1 MDKVAGQSNGGMKPG
16 EWLNGTGGEVLGQP
30 IEMVPGRSEASG
42 VERSGFGA
50 SSLDIGNKG
59 VLDSG
64 VVKNTRTEA
73 GRMGAMALKGNA
85 QLGFG
90 GGPAGMSVA
99 QMGEELMA
107 QDELERDRQE
117 ILNPMKF
124 VGEET
129 EVQTQER
136 LEADEE
142 DLRNEENLAPKGASE
157 AEKALINR
165 DHKIV
170 QKVQDAV
177 TTATVAE
184 VQAITSQPVFRPAD
198 VVKVREKGMLEMLRG
213 AFGYEFGS
221 GN

>member
-1 MDKVAGQSNGGMKPG
+1 
-16 EWLNGTGGEVLGQP
+16 
-30 IEMVPGRSEASG
+30 
-42 VERSGFGA
+42 
-50 SSLDIGNKG
+50 
-59 VLDSG
+59 
-64 VVKNTRTEA
+64 
-73 GRMGAMALKGNA
+73 
-85 QLGFG
+85 
-90 GGPAGMSVA
+90 MSVA

-117 ILNPMKF
+117 ILNPMEF

-198 VVKVREKGMLEMLRG
+198 VVRAREKGMLEMLRG